1 MFGLRCG
8 GTLTVRNPEQIE
20 KRIGELNRQ
29 AGRAQKL
36 FELQGEIRGL
46 EFALGVEVANAA

>member
-1 MFGLRCG
+1 
-8 GTLTVRNPEQIE
+8 VRNPEQIE
-20 KRIGELNRQ
+20 KRIGELNRQIQVLCAPREPQ